1 MKNLEKDIYEFLENR
16 GWENLRPSD
25 LAKSLSIETAELL
38 ELFQWSNESLSEV
51 KQDEDKLADVKKE
64 VADVFIYAYQLSI
77 LLELDTERVISDK
90 LEKISEKYPPELMKQ
105 RAETD
110 TGSGNDSNYWQ
121 IKRKYRQN
129 NNNSD

>member
-1 MKNLEKDIYEFLENR
+1 MKNLEKDIYEFLEHR

-51 KQDEDKLADVKKE
+51 KQDEDKLAEVRKE
-64 VADVFIYAYQLSI
+64 IADIFIYAYELTI
-77 LLELDTERVISDK
+77 LLELDTERVIYDK

-105 RAETD
+105 RAETN

-121 IKRKYRQN
+121 IKKKYRQN
-129 NNNSD
+129 TNNSD

>member
-51 KQDEDKLADVKKE
+51 KQDEDKLTDVKKE
-64 VADVFIYAYQLSI
+64 IADIFIYAYQLTI
-77 LLELDTERVISDK
+77 LLELDTERVIYDK

-105 RAETD
+105 RAETN
-110 TGSGNDSNYWQ
+110 TGSGHNSNYWQ

-129 NNNSD
+129 NNNSA